1 MAKSIKSIGSDSMSD
16 IELAS
21 HLMRRAGFGLRHEEL
36 LELVKNPY
44 EAIVDNLLSET
55 DASWLGDYMVRR
67 FDNEASGMINVPGT
81 ARTWIYR
88 MISTSNPLQ
97 EKMPLLWHGIFATG
111 IPKVINGRVLFDQIN
126 MFRKHGLGKF
136 DELLIHLAKDPA
148 MIVWLDNQEN
158 HKDSINENWG
168 RELLE
173 LFSMGVGNY
182 TEEDVKECARAFTGW
197 TIGNTDYMM
206 TRAKRDS
213 DWPYGRIAYHFEYK
227 DDDHDD
233 STRTFL
239 GETGHF
245 NGEDI
250 IRIICKQESTARFLS
265 RHLYHFFVTDE
276 VPVPSWQ
283 DIEPKDPEAIDI
295 LVKAYFDS
303 DYDLKEMLRVL
314 FNSEFFK
321 SEKIRYKKVKGPAE
335 FAAGVLRLS
344 KEFDVPTRDLIPR
357 HRQIGWMGQ
366 ELSNPTSVEGWHE
379 GQEWIDT
386 GALVERIN
394 FASEFLGNKE
404 NNGVKQIIK
413 NIESS
418 SSGHLTSAEIVSAC
432 LLELGD
438 LLIDQSTYDALVE
451 FSDSVEGVSEKISG
465 VLGLIGSTKEFQMA

>member
-1 MAKSIKSIGSDSMSD
+1 MSD

-36 LELVKNPY
+36 LELVKDPY
-44 EAIVDNLLSET
+44 ETIVDNLLNEI

-97 EKMPLLWHGIFATG
+97 EKMPLFWHGIFATG

-136 DELLIHLAKDPA
+136 DDLLIHLAKDPA

-158 HKDSINENWG
+158 HRDSINENWG

-182 TEEDVKECARAFTGW
+182 TEDDVKECARAFTGW

-213 DWPYGRIAYHFEYK
+213 DWPYGRIAYHFEYR

-250 IRIICKQESTARFLS
+250 IRIICKQESTARFLA

-283 DIEPKDPEAIDI
+283 DIEPKDPEAIEI

-303 DYDLKEMLRVL
+303 AYDLKEMIRIL
-314 FNSEFFK
+314 FNSDFFK
-321 SEKIRYKKVKGPAE
+321 SETIRYRKVKGPAE

-404 NNGVKQIIK
+404 NNGVKQIIA
-413 NIESS
+413 NIQSS
-418 SSGHLTSAEIVSAC
+418 ASGPLTSASIVSAC
-432 LLELGD
+432 LLELGN
-438 LLIDQSTYDALVE
+438 LSISRSTYNALVE
-451 FSDSVEGVSEKISG
+451 FTDSVEGTSEKISG
-465 VLGLIGSTKEFQMA
+465 VLGLIGATKEFQMA

>member
-1 MAKSIKSIGSDSMSD
+1 MSD

-36 LELVKNPY
+36 LELVKDPY
-44 EAIVDNLLSET
+44 ETIVDNLLNEI

-97 EKMPLLWHGIFATG
+97 EKMPLFWHGIFATG

-136 DELLIHLAKDPA
+136 DDLLIHLAKDPA

-182 TEEDVKECARAFTGW
+182 TEDDVKECARAFTGW

-213 DWPYGRIAYHFEYK
+213 DWPYGRIAYHFEYR

-250 IRIICKQESTARFLS
+250 IRIICKQESTARFLA

-283 DIEPKDPEAIDI
+283 DIEPKDPEAIEI

-303 DYDLKEMLRVL
+303 AYDLKEMMRIL
-314 FNSEFFK
+314 FNSDFFK
-321 SEKIRYKKVKGPAE
+321 SETIRYRKVKGPAE

-404 NNGVKQIIK
+404 NNGVKQIIA
-413 NIESS
+413 NIQSS
-418 SSGHLTSAEIVSAC
+418 ASGPLTSASIVSAC
-432 LLELGD
+432 LLELGN
-438 LLIDQSTYDALVE
+438 LSISRSTYNALVE
-451 FSDSVEGVSEKISG
+451 FTDSVEGTSEKISG
-465 VLGLIGSTKEFQMA
+465 VLGLIGATKEFQMA

>member
-1 MAKSIKSIGSDSMSD
+1 MSD

-36 LELVKNPY
+36 LELVKDPY
-44 EAIVDNLLSET
+44 ETIVDNLLNEI

-97 EKMPLLWHGIFATG
+97 EKMPLFWHGIFATG

-136 DELLIHLAKDPA
+136 DDLLIHLAKDPA

-182 TEEDVKECARAFTGW
+182 TEDDVKECARAFTGW

-213 DWPYGRIAYHFEYK
+213 DWPYGRIAYHFEYR

-233 STRTFL
+233 SSRTFL

-250 IRIICKQESTARFLS
+250 IRIICKQESTARFLA

-283 DIEPKDPEAIDI
+283 DIEPKDPEAIEI

-303 DYDLKEMLRVL
+303 AYDLKEMIRIL
-314 FNSEFFK
+314 FNSDFFK
-321 SEKIRYKKVKGPAE
+321 SETIRYRKVKGPAE

-404 NNGVKQIIK
+404 NNGVKQIIA
-413 NIESS
+413 NIQSS
-418 SSGHLTSAEIVSAC
+418 ASGPLTSASIVSAC
-432 LLELGD
+432 LLELGN
-438 LLIDQSTYDALVE
+438 LSISRSTYNALVE
-451 FSDSVEGVSEKISG
+451 FTDSVEGTSEKISG
-465 VLGLIGSTKEFQMA
+465 VLGLIGATKEFQMA

>member
-1 MAKSIKSIGSDSMSD
+1 MSD

-36 LELVKNPY
+36 LELVKDPY
-44 EAIVDNLLSET
+44 ETIVDNLLNEI

-136 DELLIHLAKDPA
+136 DDLLIHLAKDPA

-182 TEEDVKECARAFTGW
+182 TEDDVKECARAFTGW

-213 DWPYGRIAYHFEYK
+213 DWPYGRIAYHFEYR

-239 GETGHF
+239 GETGRF

-250 IRIICKQESTARFLS
+250 IRIICKQESTARFLA

-283 DIEPKDPEAIDI
+283 DIEPKNPEAIEI

-303 DYDLKEMLRVL
+303 GYDLKEMIRIL
-314 FNSEFFK
+314 FNSDFFK
-321 SEKIRYKKVKGPAE
+321 SETIRYKKVKGPAE

-404 NNGVKQIIK
+404 NNGVKQIIA
-413 NIESS
+413 NIQSS
-418 SSGHLTSAEIVSAC
+418 ASGPLTSANIVSAC
-432 LLELGD
+432 LLELGN
-438 LLIDQSTYDALVE
+438 LSISRSTYNALVE
-451 FSDSVEGVSEKISG
+451 FTDSVEGASEKISG

>member
-1 MAKSIKSIGSDSMSD
+1 MSD

-44 EAIVDNLLSET
+44 EAIVDNLLNET

-97 EKMPLLWHGIFATG
+97 EKMPLFWHGIFATG

-303 DYDLKEMLRVL
+303 NYDLKEMLRVL
-314 FNSEFFK
+314 L
-321 SEKIRYKKVKGPAE
+321 IR
-335 FAAGVLRLS
+335 
-344 KEFDVPTRDLIPR
+344 
-357 HRQIGWMGQ
+357 
-366 ELSNPTSVEGWHE
+366 
-379 GQEWIDT
+379 
-386 GALVERIN
+386 
-394 FASEFLGNKE
+394 
-404 NNGVKQIIK
+404 
-413 NIESS
+413 SS
-418 SSGHLTSAEIVSAC
+418 SS
-432 LLELGD
+432 
-438 LLIDQSTYDALVE
+438 Q
-451 FSDSVEGVSEKISG
+451 K
-465 VLGLIGSTKEFQMA
+465 K

>member
-1 MAKSIKSIGSDSMSD
+1 MIAVVHELCD
-16 IELAS
+16 I
-21 HLMRRAGFGLRHEEL
+21 
-36 LELVKNPY
+36 
-44 EAIVDNLLSET
+44 
-55 DASWLGDYMVRR
+55 
-67 FDNEASGMINVPGT
+67 
-81 ARTWIYR
+81 
-88 MISTSNPLQ
+88 
-97 EKMPLLWHGIFATG
+97 
-111 IPKVINGRVLFDQIN
+111 
-126 MFRKHGLGKF
+126 
-136 DELLIHLAKDPA
+136 
-148 MIVWLDNQEN
+148 
-158 HKDSINENWG
+158 
-168 RELLE
+168 
-173 LFSMGVGNY
+173 
-182 TEEDVKECARAFTGW
+182 
-197 TIGNTDYMM
+197 
-206 TRAKRDS
+206 
-213 DWPYGRIAYHFEYK
+213 
-227 DDDHDD
+227 
-233 STRTFL
+233 
-239 GETGHF
+239 
-245 NGEDI
+245 
-250 IRIICKQESTARFLS
+250 
-265 RHLYHFFVTDE
+265 
-276 VPVPSWQ
+276 
-283 DIEPKDPEAIDI
+283 
-295 LVKAYFDS
+295 
-303 DYDLKEMLRVL
+303 L

-432 LLELGD
+432 LMELGD

>member
-1 MAKSIKSIGSDSMSD
+1 MSD

-44 EAIVDNLLSET
+44 EAIVDNLLNET

-97 EKMPLLWHGIFATG
+97 EKMPLFWHGIFATG

-197 TIGNTDYMM
+197 PIGNPDYMM

-303 DYDLKEMLRVL
+303 NYDLKEMLRVL

-432 LLELGD
+432 LMELGD